1 MVRVFFTFHWP
12 FRTEP
17 LCRINF
23 DTEAFWKQREGAMGW
38 SSHRWVC
45 TAKWLRSKNEQKYI
59 ITVIYQTAIR
69 KETPLQMISL
79 LLSKSPESATTVVY
93 FLSCSRAEA
102 ISAALFLAKSR
113 GWAGQ
118 RSFRSKILPR
128 IQVCTFSIPY
138 IKYLPLNFISGFSKN
153 RRNQD
158 GGRRRVDCCSSHR
171 WFEGLFS
178 ESCFFIIGRCELE
191 LFNYCESYT

>member
-23 DTEAFWKQREGAMGW
+23 DTEAFWKQQEGAMGW

-118 RSFRSKILPR
+118 RSLRWKIR
-128 IQVCTFSIPY
+128 Y
-138 IKYLPLNFISGFSKN
+138 IY
-153 RRNQD
+153 
-158 GGRRRVDCCSSHR
+158 
-171 WFEGLFS
+171 
-178 ESCFFIIGRCELE
+178 FFIHEVSTDQLYQRFLKKQKEPRWRTEASWLLQQPQVI
-191 LFNYCESYT
+191 

>member
-1 MVRVFFTFHWP
+1 MKRDLESLDMQKRQNVNYLREMVRVFFTFHWP
-12 FRTEP
+12 FRTEL
-17 LCRINF
+17 LCRISF
-23 DTEAFWKQREGAMGW
+23 DTEAFWKQQEGAMGW

-102 ISAALFLAKSR
+102 IFAALFLAKSSLKY
-113 GWAGQ
+113 G
-118 RSFRSKILPR
+118 KIRENTVHL
-128 IQVCTFSIPY
+128 VFPY
-138 IKYLPLNFISGFSKN
+138 MRYLPINFISGFSKN

-171 WFEGLFS
+171 
-178 ESCFFIIGRCELE
+178 
-191 LFNYCESYT
+191 

>member
-1 MVRVFFTFHWP
+1 MKRDLESLDMQKRQNVNYLREMVRVFFTFHWP
-12 FRTEP
+12 FRTE
-17 LCRINF
+17 LLYRISF
-23 DTEAFWKQREGAMGW
+23 DTEAFWKQQEGAMGW

-113 GWAGQ
+113 GWAVSGVYVG
-118 RSFRSKILPR
+118 KYG
-128 IQVCTFSIPY
+128 TFS
-138 IKYLPLNFISGFSKN
+138 FSIHEVSTDQLYQRFLKK
-153 RRNQD
+153 QKEP
-158 GGRRRVDCCSSHR
+158 R
-171 WFEGLFS
+171 WRTE
-178 ESCFFIIGRCELE
+178 ESWLLQQPQVI
-191 LFNYCESYT
+191 

>member
-1 MVRVFFTFHWP
+1 MKRDLESLDMQKRQNVNYLREMVRVFFTFHWP

-17 LCRINF
+17 LCRISF
-23 DTEAFWKQREGAMGW
+23 DTEAFWKQQEGAMGW

-69 KETPLQMISL
+69 KETPLQMTSL

-93 FLSCSRAEA
+93 SLSCSRAEA

-113 GWAGQ
+113 G
-118 RSFRSKILPR
+118 
-128 IQVCTFSIPY
+128 
-138 IKYLPLNFISGFSKN
+138 
-153 RRNQD
+153 
-158 GGRRRVDCCSSHR
+158 
-171 WFEGLFS
+171 
-178 ESCFFIIGRCELE
+178 
-191 LFNYCESYT
+191 